1 MLNLY
6 VHLISFYLS
15 DTKQKEAYLMFGKKK
30 AVVAVVLLFLISLPI
45 PPLHAQMR
53 FGTTGLLSMP
63 TADMQRDKTFMLG
76 ANMTDK
82 NMLSPYW
89 GRSKEYNPYTYNY
102 YINITFFPWLEV
114 AYTCTLV
121 KGAHNSSYWPEQTW
135 GKFVNQD
142 RAFSGRLRLWKEGWW
157 KEWTPQI
164 VAGAIDP
171 VNHEDHGGGD
181 VELGGGNTSHL
192 TMFYLAA
199 TKHFDF
205 KEIGTLGC
213 HLTYVDKRWN
223 RDDNYKRPAV
233 GVNFKFE
240 LPDAAFLNKAL
251 NGLNLMAEYDART
264 MNVGFNYSVW
274 KDRFNLTAAL
284 NDGKYL
290 SAGVYFRISLK

>member
-1 MLNLY
+1 
-6 VHLISFYLS
+6 
-15 DTKQKEAYLMFGKKK
+15 
-30 AVVAVVLLFLISLPI
+30 
-45 PPLHAQMR
+45 
-53 FGTTGLLSMP
+53 
-63 TADMQRDKTFMLG
+63 
-76 ANMTDK
+76 
-82 NMLSPYW
+82 
-89 GRSKEYNPYTYNY
+89 
-102 YINITFFPWLEV
+102 
-114 AYTCTLV
+114 
-121 KGAHNSSYWPEQTW
+121 
-135 GKFVNQD
+135 
-142 RAFSGRLRLWKEGWW
+142 
-157 KEWTPQI
+157 
-164 VAGAIDP
+164 
-171 VNHEDHGGGD
+171 
-181 VELGGGNTSHL
+181 
-192 TMFYLAA
+192 MFYLAA